1 MDTHVVGVLG
11 GGQLGRML
19 VEAAHRLNIKVVILD
34 APKAPAKQINALG
47 GQVDGSFKNSSDV
60 RTLRSRCDVI
70 TYEIEHVDVRVLEEL
85 EIEEPHIPHFNWS
98 FVQPHWRSVKWIQDK
113 YRQKQHYASHGV
125 PTAESVAVGTSVPQ
139 GLLDI
144 ANQMG
149 GFPLMLKTR
158 RDAYD
163 GRGNY
168 PLRSA
173 SDIEPALKALK
184 GDLYVEKWA
193 NFKMELAVMVVKT
206 SQNCTLELATS
217 DKHSRA
223 EHWWRD
229 ITHAYPAV
237 ETVHEDSICKLVYAP
252 ARYVSKKILAKAQ
265 DLARRA
271 VATFLGTGVFGV
283 EMFLLEDDSLIVNE
297 IAPRPHN
304 SGHYT
309 IEACHMSQYEAHLR
323 SILPNLA
330 ETISPGATD
339 LLTPDTH
346 AVMLNI
352 LGGPAP
358 DSHLLAAKAALTV
371 PGAKIHLYGKG
382 EGRPGRKMGHI
393 TLVASSM
400 EEAETKMKPLVTWV
414 DAIRA
419 HKFDL
424 PSSPDSDPAKAITE
438 TYTKLSASRSTTT
451 KPKPLIGV
459 TMGSDSDLAVLKAGL
474 VILDSFHVPYEVTIT
489 SAHRTPARMFA
500 YAQEAAARG
509 LKVIIAA
516 AGGAAHLPGMLA
528 SSTPLPVIGVPV
540 KGSSMDGMDS
550 LLSIVQMPRGV
561 PVACVAVNNSTN
573 AALLAL
579 RILGLKDE
587 KVLEQVEESMKNMES
602 EVVNKAETLE
612 EGGWMEYGGAEK

>member
-34 APKAPAKQINALG
+34 APKAPAKQIDALSDH
-47 GQVDGSFKNSSDV
+47 VDGSFKNSSDV

-70 TYEIEHVDVRVLEEL
+70 TYEIEHVDIHTLEEL
-85 EIEEPHIPHFNWS
+85 EAEEPHIPGLNWS

-125 PTAESVAVGTSVPQ
+125 PTAESIAVGTSVPQ

-144 ANQMG
+144 ANQLG

-168 PLRSA
+168 PLRSV

-193 NFKMELAVMVVKT
+193 KFRMELAVMVVKT
-206 SQNCTLELATS
+206 SQNCTLELVAS

-252 ARYVSKKILAKAQ
+252 ARSVSKNILVKAQ

-283 EMFLLEDDSLIVNE
+283 EMFLLEDDSLIINE

-323 SILPNLA
+323 AILPSLA
-330 ETISPGATD
+330 ETITPGATD

-358 DSHLLAAKAALTV
+358 DSHLLLAKAALQV

-382 EGRPGRKMGHI
+382 DGRPGRKMGHI
-393 TLVASSM
+393 TLIASSM
-400 EEAETKMKPLVTWV
+400 EEAEAKMQTLVDWA

-419 HKFDL
+419 HRFDCL
-424 PSSPDSDPAKAITE
+424 PLADSDAAEAIIQTFK
-438 TYTKLSASRSTTT
+438 KLSASRSIPA
-451 KPKPLIGV
+451 KPKPLVGV
-459 TMGSDSDLAVLKAGL
+459 TMGSDSDLPILKPGL
-474 VILDSFHVPYEVTIT
+474 AILHSFNVPYEVTIT

-500 YAQEAAARG
+500 YAQDAVHRG

-528 SSTPLPVIGVPV
+528 SGTPLPVIGIPV
-540 KGSSMDGMDS
+540 KGSSIDGMDS
-550 LLSIVQMPRGV
+550 LLSIVQMPKGV
-561 PVACVAVNNSTN
+561 PVACVAVDNSTN

-587 KVLEQVEESMKNMES
+587 KVLELMERYMKDMES
-602 EVVNKAETLE
+602 EVVEKAERLE
-612 EGGWMEYGGAEK
+612 GMGWEEYVVANE

>member
-34 APKAPAKQINALG
+34 APKAPAKQINALSEH
-47 GQVDGSFKNSSDV
+47 VDGSFKNSVDV

-70 TYEIEHVDVRVLEEL
+70 TYEIEHVDIRVLEDL
-85 EIEEPHIPHFNWS
+85 ETEEAQVPGFNWS

-113 YRQKQHYASHGV
+113 YRQKQHYASHGI
-125 PTAESVAVGTSVPQ
+125 PTAESVAIGTSVPQ
-139 GLLDI
+139 ALLDI
-144 ANQMG
+144 AHQLG

-168 PLRSA
+168 PLRSV
-173 SDIEPALKALK
+173 SDVEPALTALK

-206 SQNCTLELATS
+206 SQNCTLELAMS
-217 DKHSRA
+217 DRHSRA

-252 ARYVSKKILAKAQ
+252 ARSVSREILLQAQ

-323 SILPNLA
+323 AILPGLA
-330 ETISPGATD
+330 ETVAPGATD

-346 AVMLNI
+346 AIMLNI

-358 DSHLLAAKAALTV
+358 DSHLLVAKAALTI

-382 EGRPGRKMGHI
+382 DGRPGRKMGHI
-393 TLVASSM
+393 TLIASSM
-400 EEAETKMKPLVTWV
+400 EEAESKIQPLINWV

-419 HKFDL
+419 HRFDRR
-424 PSSPDSDPAKAITE
+424 PSAHSDASDDIRDTFNRLCAARAAPA
-438 TYTKLSASRSTTT
+438 
-451 KPKPLIGV
+451 KPKPLVGV
-459 TMGSDSDLAVLKAGL
+459 TMGSDSDLPVLKPGL
-474 VILDSFHVPYEVTIT
+474 SVLKSFNIPYEVTVT
-489 SAHRTPARMFA
+489 SAHRTPSRMLA
-500 YAQEAAARG
+500 YAHDAAARG

-528 SSTPLPVIGVPV
+528 SGTPLPVIGVPV
-540 KGSSMDGMDS
+540 KGSRLDGMDS
-550 LLSIVQMPRGV
+550 LLSIVQMPKGV
-561 PVACVAVNNSTN
+561 PVACVAVDSSTN

-579 RILGLKDE
+579 RILGTKDE
-587 KVLEQVEESMKNMES
+587 TVREQMEGYMKVMEA
-602 EVVNKAETLE
+602 EVVKKAELLE
-612 EGGWMEYGGAEK
+612 SVGWEAYVSGDK